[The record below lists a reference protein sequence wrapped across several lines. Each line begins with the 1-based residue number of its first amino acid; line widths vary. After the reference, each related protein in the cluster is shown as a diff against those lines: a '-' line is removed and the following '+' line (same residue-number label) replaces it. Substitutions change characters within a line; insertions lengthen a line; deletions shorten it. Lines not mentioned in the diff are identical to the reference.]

1 MESAKI
7 NDLFV
12 IQTNSKLKAKEGK
25 KEGQYPFYTSGEE
38 IKYLDTFQFNTR
50 GLIIGKGG
58 NPNWRFANGMFSM
71 STDCCLLTA
80 NQESVD
86 IEYVYYYLC
95 AFPTIMQRLYKG
107 VGIKHISLADIKN
120 IEIEYPPIE
129 VQRTIV
135 SVLSFL
141 DAVIKKRQINVVKN
155 IPELLKSYYSQLV
168 DNNVWDKVR
177 ISDIATEIKSGP
189 FGTQLH
195 VSQFS
200 DKGEIYVYGI
210 DDLTKKVPKT
220 RYLSIAE
227 LDKYERYLVH
237 GDDVLISIM
246 GTVGRTK
253 VVPKDIGLAIN
264 TKHLV
269 DITLNQDLC
278 KPYFLAY
285 TLENDRKVRR
295 QIESSKHGAV
305 MSAINM
311 SDVKNLKITL
321 PSIKVQMYFEEVY
334 HQVKDIQKCMEE
346 EIQLLKELRKSLLA
360 KYFRENNLLNASF
373 SVTKKQKITSDSDID
388 SLLTIINE
396 GGFSNLSN
404 YDEMRSLLYYY
415 IGKEVVEQYYDKKT
429 KKVKLRKIG
438 RAHV

>member
-80 NQESVD
+80 NQEFVD

-195 VSQFS
+195 VSQFR

-210 DDLTKKVPKT
+210 DDLTKKAPKT
-220 RYLSIAE
+220 RYLSTVE
-227 LDKYERYLVH
+227 LNKYKRYLVH

-285 TLENDRKVRR
+285 TLENNRKVRQ

-360 KYFRENNLLNASF
+360 KYFRENNPLNASF

-429 KKVKLRKIG
+429 KKVKLRKK
-438 RAHV
+438 

>member
-38 IKYLDTFQFNTR
+38 IKYLDTFQLNTR

-80 NQESVD
+80 NQEFVD

-195 VSQFS
+195 VSQFR

-210 DDLTKKVPKT
+210 DDLTKKTPKT
-220 RYLSIAE
+220 RYLSTVE
-227 LDKYERYLVH
+227 LNKYKRYLVH

-285 TLENDRKVRR
+285 TLENDCKVRR

-311 SDVKNLKITL
+311 SDVKNLMITL

-360 KYFRENNLLNASF
+360 KYFREKNPLNASF
-373 SVTKKQKITSDSDID
+373 SVTKKQKITSGSDID

-415 IGKEVVEQYYDKKT
+415 IGKDVVEQYYDKKT
-429 KKVKLRKIG
+429 KKVKLRKK
-438 RAHV
+438 

>member
-7 NDLFV
+7 NDQFV
-12 IQTNSKLKAKEGK
+12 IQTNSKLKANEGK
-25 KEGQYPFYTSGEE
+25 KVGQYPFYTSGEE
-38 IKYLDTFQFNTR
+38 IKYLDTFQCNTQ

-58 NPNWRFANGMFSM
+58 NPNWRFAKGMFSM

-80 NQESVD
+80 KQESVD

-195 VSQFS
+195 VSQFR

-429 KKVKLRKIG
+429 KKVKLRKK
-438 RAHV
+438 

>member
-360 KYFRENNLLNASF
+360 KYFRENNPLNASF

-429 KKVKLRKIG
+429 KKVKLRKK
-438 RAHV
+438 

>member
-38 IKYLDTFQFNTR
+38 IKYLDTFQCNTR

-58 NPNWRFANGMFSM
+58 NPNWRFAKGMFSM

-80 NQESVD
+80 KQESVD

-195 VSQFS
+195 VSQFR

-210 DDLTKKVPKT
+210 DDLTKKTPKT

-227 LDKYERYLVH
+227 LDKYKRYLVH

-285 TLENDRKVRR
+285 TLENDCKVRR

-311 SDVKNLKITL
+311 SDVKNLMITL

-360 KYFRENNLLNASF
+360 KYFRENNPLNASF

-415 IGKEVVEQYYDKKT
+415 IGKDVVEQYYDKKT
-429 KKVKLRKIG
+429 KKVKLRKK
-438 RAHV
+438 

>member
-1 MESAKI
+1 MESTKI

-12 IQTNSKLKAKEGK
+12 IQTNSKLKANEGK
-25 KEGQYPFYTSGEE
+25 KVGQYPFYTSGEE
-38 IKYLDTFQFNTR
+38 IKYLDTFQFNTQ

-58 NPNWRFANGMFSM
+58 NPNWRFAKGMFSM

-80 NQESVD
+80 KQESVD

-107 VGIKHISLADIKN
+107 VGIKHISLSDIKN

-141 DAVIKKRQINVVKN
+141 DAVIKKRQISVVKN

-210 DDLTKKVPKT
+210 DDLTKKAPKT
-220 RYLSIAE
+220 RYLSIVE
-227 LDKYERYLVH
+227 LDKYKRYLVH

-285 TLENDRKVRR
+285 TLENDRKVKR

-360 KYFRENNLLNASF
+360 KYFRENNPLNASF
-373 SVTKKQKITSDSDID
+373 SVTKKTKITSDSDID

-415 IGKEVVEQYYDKKT
+415 IGKDVVEQYYDKKT
-429 KKVKLRKIG
+429 KKVKLRKK
-438 RAHV
+438 

>member
-12 IQTNSKLKAKEGK
+12 IQTNSKLKEKKKK

-168 DNNVWDKVR
+168 DNNVWDKVI

-429 KKVKLRKIG
+429 KKVKLRKK
-438 RAHV
+438 

>member
-7 NDLFV
+7 NDLFD
-12 IQTNSKLKAKEGK
+12 IQTNSKLKANEGK
-25 KEGQYPFYTSGEE
+25 KVGQYSFYTSGEE
-38 IKYLDTFQFNTR
+38 IKYLDTFQFNTQ

-58 NPNWRFANGMFSM
+58 NPNWRFAKGMFSM

-80 NQESVD
+80 KQESVD

-195 VSQFS
+195 VSQFR

-311 SDVKNLKITL
+311 SDVKNLMITL

-360 KYFRENNLLNASF
+360 KYFRENNPLNASF

-415 IGKEVVEQYYDKKT
+415 IGKDVVEQYYDKKT
-429 KKVKLRKIG
+429 KKVKLRKK
-438 RAHV
+438 

>member
-1 MESAKI
+1 MESAII

-12 IQTNSKLKAKEGK
+12 IQTNSKLKANEGK
-25 KEGQYPFYTSGEE
+25 KVGQYPFYTSGEE

-80 NQESVD
+80 KQESVD

-95 AFPTIMQRLYKG
+95 AIPMVMQRLYKG

-141 DAVIKKRQINVVKN
+141 DAIIKKRQISVVKN

-195 VSQFS
+195 VSQFR

-210 DDLTKKVPKT
+210 DDLTKKAPKT
-220 RYLSIAE
+220 RYLSIVE
-227 LDKYERYLVH
+227 LDKYKKYRVN

-269 DITLNQDLC
+269 DITLNQELC

-285 TLENDRKVRR
+285 TLENDSKVKR

-360 KYFRENNLLNASF
+360 KYFRENNPLNASF
-373 SVTKKQKITSDSDID
+373 SVAKKQKITGGSDID
-388 SLLTIINE
+388 SLLTIINK

-415 IGKEVVEQYYDKKT
+415 IGKDVVEQYYDKKT
-429 KKVKLRKIG
+429 KEVKLRKK
-438 RAHV
+438 

>member
-12 IQTNSKLKAKEGK
+12 IQTNSKLKANEGK
-25 KEGQYPFYTSGEE
+25 KVGQYPFYTSGEE
-38 IKYLDTFQFNTR
+38 IKYLDTFQCNTQ

-58 NPNWRFANGMFSM
+58 NPNWRFAKGMFSM

-80 NQESVD
+80 KQESVD

-129 VQRTIV
+129 VQRTIA

-195 VSQFS
+195 VSQFR

-334 HQVKDIQKCMEE
+334 HQVKDTQKCMEE

-373 SVTKKQKITSDSDID
+373 SVTKKQKITSGSDID

-429 KKVKLRKIG
+429 KKVKLRKK
-438 RAHV
+438 

>member
-12 IQTNSKLKAKEGK
+12 IQTNSKLKANEGK
-25 KEGQYPFYTSGEE
+25 KVGQYPFYTSGEE
-38 IKYLDTFQFNTR
+38 IKYLDTFQCNTQ

-58 NPNWRFANGMFSM
+58 NPNWRFAKGMFSM

-80 NQESVD
+80 KQESVD

-195 VSQFS
+195 VSQFR

-278 KPYFLAY
+278 VPYFLAY

-429 KKVKLRKIG
+429 KKVKLRKK
-438 RAHV
+438 

>member
-7 NDLFV
+7 NALFV
-12 IQTNSKLKAKEGK
+12 IQTNSKLKANEGK
-25 KEGQYPFYTSGEE
+25 KVGQYPFYTSGEE
-38 IKYLDTFQFNTR
+38 IKYLDTFQCNTQ

-58 NPNWRFANGMFSM
+58 NPNWRFAKGMFSM

-80 NQESVD
+80 KQESVD

-334 HQVKDIQKCMEE
+334 HQVKVIQKCMEE

-360 KYFRENNLLNASF
+360 KYFRENNPLNASF

-429 KKVKLRKIG
+429 KKVKLRKK
-438 RAHV
+438 

>member
-12 IQTNSKLKAKEGK
+12 IQTNSKLKANEGK
-25 KEGQYPFYTSGEE
+25 KVGQYPFYTSGEE

-80 NQESVD
+80 KQESVD

-95 AFPTIMQRLYKG
+95 AIPIVMQRLYKG

-141 DAVIKKRQINVVKN
+141 DAIIKKRQISVVKN

-195 VSQFS
+195 VSQFR

-210 DDLTKKVPKT
+210 DDLTKKAPKT
-220 RYLSIAE
+220 RYLSIVE
-227 LDKYERYLVH
+227 LDKYKRYLVH

-269 DITLNQDLC
+269 DITLNQELC

-285 TLENDRKVRR
+285 TLENDCKVRR

-321 PSIKVQMYFEEVY
+321 PSVKVQMYFEEVY

-360 KYFRENNLLNASF
+360 KYFRENNPLNASF
-373 SVTKKQKITSDSDID
+373 SVTKKQKITSGSDID

-415 IGKEVVEQYYDKKT
+415 IGKDVVEQYYDKKT
-429 KKVKLRKIG
+429 KKVKLRKK
-438 RAHV
+438 

>member
-38 IKYLDTFQFNTR
+38 IKYLDTFQCNTR

-80 NQESVD
+80 NQEFVD

-155 IPELLKSYYSQLV
+155 IPELLKSYYLQLV

-195 VSQFS
+195 VSQFR

-311 SDVKNLKITL
+311 ADVKNLMKTL

-360 KYFRENNLLNASF
+360 KYFRENNPLNASF
-373 SVTKKQKITSDSDID
+373 SVTKKQKITSGSDID
-388 SLLTIINE
+388 SLLTIINK

-415 IGKEVVEQYYDKKT
+415 NGKDVVDQYYDKKT
-429 KKVKLRKIG
+429 NKVKLRKK
-438 RAHV
+438 

>member
-25 KEGQYPFYTSGEE
+25 MDGKYPFYTSGEE
-38 IKYLDTFQFNTR
+38 IKYLDTFQCNTR

-58 NPNWRFANGMFSM
+58 NPNWHFANGMFSM

-80 NQESVD
+80 KQESVD

-141 DAVIKKRQINVVKN
+141 DAVIKKRQINVVEN
-155 IPELLKSYYSQLV
+155 IPELLKSYYLQLV

-195 VSQFS
+195 VSQFR

-210 DDLTKKVPKT
+210 DDLTKKSPRT

-227 LDKYERYLVH
+227 LDKYKRYLVK
-237 GDDVLISIM
+237 GNDVLISIM

-285 TLENDRKVRR
+285 TLENNRKVKR

-311 SDVKNLKITL
+311 SDVKNLTITL
-321 PSIKVQMYFEEVY
+321 PSIKVQIYFEEVY
-334 HQVKDIQKCMEE
+334 HQVMDIQQCMEE
-346 EIQLLKELRKSLLA
+346 EIQLLKELRKSLLS
-360 KYFRENNLLNASF
+360 KYFRGNNPLNASG
-373 SVTKKQKITSDSDID
+373 SVPKNQKIAGSSDIE
-388 SLLTIINE
+388 SLITIINE
-396 GGFSNLSN
+396 GGFSDLSN
-404 YDEMRSLLYYY
+404 YDEMRSLLYHYVDE
-415 IGKEVVEQYYDKKT
+415 EVVEQYYDKKN
-429 KKVKLRKIG
+429 KKVKLRKK
-438 RAHV
+438 

>member
-1 MESAKI
+1 MESTKI

-12 IQTNSKLKAKEGK
+12 IQTNSKLKANEGK
-25 KEGQYPFYTSGEE
+25 KVGQYPFYTSGEE
-38 IKYLDTFQFNTR
+38 IKYLDTFQFNTQ

-58 NPNWRFANGMFSM
+58 NPNWRFAKGMFSI

-80 NQESVD
+80 KQESVD

-107 VGIKHISLADIKN
+107 VGIKHISLSDIKN

-141 DAVIKKRQINVVKN
+141 DAVIKKRQISVVKN

-195 VSQFS
+195 VSQFR

-210 DDLTKKVPKT
+210 DDLTKKAPKT
-220 RYLSIAE
+220 RYLSIVE
-227 LDKYERYLVH
+227 LDKYKRYLVH

-285 TLENDRKVRR
+285 TLENDRKVKR

-360 KYFRENNLLNASF
+360 KYFRENNPLNASF
-373 SVTKKQKITSDSDID
+373 SVTKKTKITSDSDID

-415 IGKEVVEQYYDKKT
+415 IGKDVVEQYYDKKT
-429 KKVKLRKIG
+429 KKVKLRKK
-438 RAHV
+438 

>member
-1 MESAKI
+1 MESVKI
-7 NDLFV
+7 NDLFD
-12 IQTNSKLKAKEGK
+12 IQTNSKLKANEGK
-25 KEGQYPFYTSGEE
+25 KVGQYSFYTSGEE
-38 IKYLDTFQFNTR
+38 IKYLDTFQFNTQ

-58 NPNWRFANGMFSM
+58 NPNWRFVKGMFSM

-80 NQESVD
+80 KQESVD

-195 VSQFS
+195 VSQFR

-334 HQVKDIQKCMEE
+334 HQVKDIQKSMEE

-360 KYFRENNLLNASF
+360 KYFRENNPLNASF

-429 KKVKLRKIG
+429 KKVKLRKK
-438 RAHV
+438 

>member
-80 NQESVD
+80 NQEFVD

-195 VSQFS
+195 VSQFR

-210 DDLTKKVPKT
+210 DDLTKKAPKT
-220 RYLSIAE
+220 RYLSTVE
-227 LDKYERYLVH
+227 LNKYKRYLVH

-311 SDVKNLKITL
+311 SDVKNLMITL

-360 KYFRENNLLNASF
+360 KYFRENNPLNASF
-373 SVTKKQKITSDSDID
+373 SVTKKQKITSGSDID

-404 YDEMRSLLYYY
+404 YDEMRRLLYYY
-415 IGKEVVEQYYDKKT
+415 IGKDVVEQYYDKKT
-429 KKVKLRKIG
+429 KKVKLRKK
-438 RAHV
+438 

>member
-12 IQTNSKLKAKEGK
+12 IQTNSKLKANEGK
-25 KEGQYPFYTSGEE
+25 KVGQYPFYTSGEE
-38 IKYLDTFQFNTR
+38 IKYLDTFQFNTQ

-80 NQESVD
+80 KQEFVD

-95 AFPTIMQRLYKG
+95 AIPIVMQRLYKG

-141 DAVIKKRQINVVKN
+141 DAIIKKRQISVVKN

-195 VSQFS
+195 VSQFR

-210 DDLTKKVPKT
+210 DDLTKKAPKT
-220 RYLSIAE
+220 RYLSIVE
-227 LDKYERYLVH
+227 LDKYKRYLVH

-285 TLENDRKVRR
+285 TLENDCKVRR

-311 SDVKNLKITL
+311 SDVKNLMITL

-360 KYFRENNLLNASF
+360 KYFRENNPLNASF
-373 SVTKKQKITSDSDID
+373 SVTKKQKITSGSDID

-415 IGKEVVEQYYDKKT
+415 IGKDVVEQYYDKKT
-429 KKVKLRKIG
+429 KKVKLRKK
-438 RAHV
+438 

>member
-12 IQTNSKLKAKEGK
+12 IQTNSKLKANEGK
-25 KEGQYPFYTSGEE
+25 KVGQYPFYTSGEE

-80 NQESVD
+80 KQESVD

-195 VSQFS
+195 VSQFR

-210 DDLTKKVPKT
+210 DDLTKNVPKT

-285 TLENDRKVRR
+285 TLENDCKVRR

-334 HQVKDIQKCMEE
+334 HQVKDIQKCIEE

-429 KKVKLRKIG
+429 KKVKLRKK
-438 RAHV
+438 

>member
-38 IKYLDTFQFNTR
+38 IKYLDTFQCNTR

-80 NQESVD
+80 KQESVD

-285 TLENDRKVRR
+285 TLENDRKVRQ

-311 SDVKNLKITL
+311 SDVKNLMITL

-360 KYFRENNLLNASF
+360 KYFRENNPLNASF
-373 SVTKKQKITSDSDID
+373 SVTKKQKITSGSDID

-415 IGKEVVEQYYDKKT
+415 IGKDVVEQYYDKKT
-429 KKVKLRKIG
+429 KKVKLRKK
-438 RAHV
+438 

>member
-360 KYFRENNLLNASF
+360 KYFRENNPLNASF
-373 SVTKKQKITSDSDID
+373 SVTKKQKITSGSDID

-415 IGKEVVEQYYDKKT
+415 IGKDVVEQYYDKKT
-429 KKVKLRKIG
+429 KKVKLRKK
-438 RAHV
+438 

>member
-7 NDLFV
+7 NDLFD
-12 IQTNSKLKAKEGK
+12 IQTNSKLKANEGK
-25 KEGQYPFYTSGEE
+25 KVGQYSFYTSGEE
-38 IKYLDTFQFNTR
+38 IKYLDTFQFNTQ

-58 NPNWRFANGMFSM
+58 NPNWRFAKGMFSM

-80 NQESVD
+80 KQESVD

-195 VSQFS
+195 VSQFR

-429 KKVKLRKIG
+429 KKVKLRKK
-438 RAHV
+438 

>member
-12 IQTNSKLKAKEGK
+12 IQTNSKLKANEGK
-25 KEGQYPFYTSGEE
+25 KVGQYPFYTSGEE

-80 NQESVD
+80 KQESVD

-95 AFPTIMQRLYKG
+95 AIPIVMQRLYKG

-141 DAVIKKRQINVVKN
+141 DAIIKKRQISVVKN

-195 VSQFS
+195 VSQFK
-200 DKGEIYVYGI
+200 DKGEIYIYGI
-210 DDLTKKVPKT
+210 DDLTKKAPKT
-220 RYLSIAE
+220 RYLSIE
-227 LDKYERYLVH
+227 EKDKYKRYLVH

-269 DITLNQDLC
+269 DITLNQELC

-285 TLENDRKVRR
+285 TLENDRKVKR

-360 KYFRENNLLNASF
+360 KYFRENNPLNASF
-373 SVTKKQKITSDSDID
+373 SVTKKQKITSGSDID

-429 KKVKLRKIG
+429 KKVKLRKK
-438 RAHV
+438 

>member
-38 IKYLDTFQFNTR
+38 IKYLDTFQFNTQ

-58 NPNWRFANGMFSM
+58 NPNWRFAKGMFSM

-80 NQESVD
+80 KQESVD

-141 DAVIKKRQINVVKN
+141 DAVIKKRQISVVKN

-195 VSQFS
+195 VSQFR

-220 RYLSIAE
+220 RYLSIVE
-227 LDKYERYLVH
+227 LDKYKRYLIH

-285 TLENDRKVRR
+285 TLENDRKVKR

-311 SDVKNLKITL
+311 SDVKNLMITL

-360 KYFRENNLLNASF
+360 KYFRENNPLNASF
-373 SVTKKQKITSDSDID
+373 SVTKTQKITSDSDID

-415 IGKEVVEQYYDKKT
+415 IGKDVVEQYYDKKT
-429 KKVKLRKIG
+429 KKVKLRKK
-438 RAHV
+438 

>member
-12 IQTNSKLKAKEGK
+12 IQTNSKLKANEGK
-25 KEGQYPFYTSGEE
+25 KVGQYPFYTSGEE
-38 IKYLDTFQFNTR
+38 IKYLDTFQCNTQ

-58 NPNWRFANGMFSM
+58 NPNWRFAKGMFSM

-80 NQESVD
+80 KQESVD

-429 KKVKLRKIG
+429 KKVKLRKK
-438 RAHV
+438 

>member
-12 IQTNSKLKAKEGK
+12 IQTNSKLKANEGK

-38 IKYLDTFQFNTR
+38 IKYLDTFQCNTR

-80 NQESVD
+80 NQEFVD

-141 DAVIKKRQINVVKN
+141 DAIIKKRQISVMKN

-195 VSQFS
+195 VSQFR

-210 DDLTKKVPKT
+210 DDLTKKAPKT
-220 RYLSIAE
+220 RYLSIVE
-227 LDKYERYLVH
+227 LKKYKRYLVH

-285 TLENDRKVRR
+285 TLENDRKVKR

-346 EIQLLKELRKSLLA
+346 QIQLLKELRKSLLA
-360 KYFRENNLLNASF
+360 KYFRENNPLNASF

-415 IGKEVVEQYYDKKT
+415 IGKDVVEQYYDKKT
-429 KKVKLRKIG
+429 KKVKLRKK
-438 RAHV
+438 

>member
-12 IQTNSKLKAKEGK
+12 IQTNSKLKANEGK

-38 IKYLDTFQFNTR
+38 IKYLDTFQCNTR

-80 NQESVD
+80 NQEFVD

-141 DAVIKKRQINVVKN
+141 DAIIKKRQISVMKN

-195 VSQFS
+195 VSQFR

-210 DDLTKKVPKT
+210 DDLTKKAPKT
-220 RYLSIAE
+220 RYLSIVE
-227 LDKYERYLVH
+227 LKKYKRYLVH

-285 TLENDRKVRR
+285 TLENDRKVKR

-360 KYFRENNLLNASF
+360 KYFRENNPLNASF

-415 IGKEVVEQYYDKKT
+415 IGKDVVEQYYDKKT
-429 KKVKLRKIG
+429 KKVKLRKK
-438 RAHV
+438 

>member
-12 IQTNSKLKAKEGK
+12 IQTNSKLKANEGK
-25 KEGQYPFYTSGEE
+25 KVGQYPFYTSGEE
-38 IKYLDTFQFNTR
+38 IKYLDTFQCNTQ

-58 NPNWRFANGMFSM
+58 NPNWRFAKGMFSM

-80 NQESVD
+80 KQESVD

-177 ISDIATEIKSGP
+177 ISDISTEIKSGP

-195 VSQFS
+195 VSQFR

-429 KKVKLRKIG
+429 KKVKLRKK
-438 RAHV
+438 

>member
-38 IKYLDTFQFNTR
+38 IKYLDTFQCNTR

-80 NQESVD
+80 NQEFVD

-155 IPELLKSYYSQLV
+155 IPELLKSYYLQLV

-195 VSQFS
+195 VSQFR

-210 DDLTKKVPKT
+210 DDLTKKAPKT
-220 RYLSIAE
+220 RYLSTVE
-227 LDKYERYLVH
+227 LNKYKRYLVH

-285 TLENDRKVRR
+285 TLENNRKVRQ

-360 KYFRENNLLNASF
+360 KYFRENNPLNASF

-404 YDEMRSLLYYY
+404 YDEMRRLLYYY

-429 KKVKLRKIG
+429 KKVKLRKK
-438 RAHV
+438 

>member
-38 IKYLDTFQFNTR
+38 IKYLDTFQCNTR

-80 NQESVD
+80 KQESVD

-200 DKGEIYVYGI
+200 DKGDIYVYGI

-220 RYLSIAE
+220 RYLSIVE
-227 LDKYERYLVH
+227 LDKYKRYLVH

-311 SDVKNLKITL
+311 SDVKNLMITL

-360 KYFRENNLLNASF
+360 KYFRENNPLNASF
-373 SVTKKQKITSDSDID
+373 SVTKKQKITSGSDID
-388 SLLTIINE
+388 SLLTIINK

-429 KKVKLRKIG
+429 KKVKLRKK
-438 RAHV
+438 

>member
-38 IKYLDTFQFNTR
+38 IKYLDTFQCNTR

-80 NQESVD
+80 NQEFVD

-334 HQVKDIQKCMEE
+334 HQVKVIQKCMEE

-360 KYFRENNLLNASF
+360 KYFRENNPLNASF
-373 SVTKKQKITSDSDID
+373 SVTKKQKITSGSDID

-429 KKVKLRKIG
+429 KKVKLRKK
-438 RAHV
+438 

>member
-58 NPNWRFANGMFSM
+58 NPNWRFAKGMFSM

-80 NQESVD
+80 KQESVD

-141 DAVIKKRQINVVKN
+141 DAIIKKRQISVVKN

-177 ISDIATEIKSGP
+177 ISDILVKIKSGP

-210 DDLTKKVPKT
+210 DDLTKKDPKT

-285 TLENDRKVRR
+285 TLENDRKVKR

-429 KKVKLRKIG
+429 KKVKLRKK
-438 RAHV
+438 

>member
-38 IKYLDTFQFNTR
+38 IKYLDTFQCNTR

-80 NQESVD
+80 NQEFVD

-285 TLENDRKVRR
+285 TLENNRKVRQ

-311 SDVKNLKITL
+311 SDVKNLMITL

-360 KYFRENNLLNASF
+360 KYFRENNPLNASF
-373 SVTKKQKITSDSDID
+373 SVTKKQKITSGSDID

-429 KKVKLRKIG
+429 KKVKLRKK
-438 RAHV
+438 

>member
-7 NDLFV
+7 NDLFD
-12 IQTNSKLKAKEGK
+12 IQTNSKLKANEGK
-25 KEGQYPFYTSGEE
+25 KVGQYSFYTSGEE
-38 IKYLDTFQFNTR
+38 IKYLDTFQFNTQ

-58 NPNWRFANGMFSM
+58 NPNWRFAKGMFSM

-80 NQESVD
+80 KQESVD

-155 IPELLKSYYSQLV
+155 IPELLKSYYLQLV

-311 SDVKNLKITL
+311 SDVKNLMITL

-429 KKVKLRKIG
+429 KKVKLRKK
-438 RAHV
+438 

>member
-38 IKYLDTFQFNTR
+38 IKYLDTFQCNTR

-80 NQESVD
+80 KQESVD

-155 IPELLKSYYSQLV
+155 IPELLKSYYLQLV

-210 DDLTKKVPKT
+210 DDLTKKDPKN
-220 RYLSIAE
+220 RYLSIVE
-227 LDKYERYLVH
+227 LDKYKRYLVH

-253 VVPKDIGLAIN
+253 VVPKDIGLTIN

-311 SDVKNLKITL
+311 ADVKNLMITL

-429 KKVKLRKIG
+429 KKVKLRKK
-438 RAHV
+438 

>member
-7 NDLFV
+7 NDLFD
-12 IQTNSKLKAKEGK
+12 IQTNSKLKANEGK
-25 KEGQYPFYTSGEE
+25 KVGQYPFYTSGEE
-38 IKYLDTFQFNTR
+38 IKYLDTFQFNTQ

-58 NPNWRFANGMFSM
+58 NPNWRFAKGMFSM

-80 NQESVD
+80 KQESVD

-177 ISDIATEIKSGP
+177 IFDIATEIKSGP

-210 DDLTKKVPKT
+210 DDLTKKDPKN
-220 RYLSIAE
+220 RYLSIVE
-227 LDKYERYLVH
+227 LDKYKRYLVH

-311 SDVKNLKITL
+311 ADVKNLMITL

-360 KYFRENNLLNASF
+360 KYFRENNPLNASF

-415 IGKEVVEQYYDKKT
+415 IGKDVVEQYYDKKT
-429 KKVKLRKIG
+429 KKVKLRKK
-438 RAHV
+438 

>member
-7 NDLFV
+7 NDLFA
-12 IQTNSKLKAKEGK
+12 IQTNSKLKANEGK
-25 KEGQYPFYTSGEE
+25 KVGQYPFYTSGEE

-80 NQESVD
+80 KQESVD

-95 AFPTIMQRLYKG
+95 AIPIVMQRLYKG

-141 DAVIKKRQINVVKN
+141 DAIIKKRQISVVKN

-195 VSQFS
+195 VSQFR

-210 DDLTKKVPKT
+210 DDLTKKAPKT
-220 RYLSIAE
+220 RYLSIVE
-227 LDKYERYLVH
+227 LDKYKRYRVN

-269 DITLNQDLC
+269 DITLNQELC

-285 TLENDRKVRR
+285 TLENDRRVKR

-360 KYFRENNLLNASF
+360 KYFRDNNPLNASF
-373 SVTKKQKITSDSDID
+373 SVTKKQKITSGSDID
-388 SLLTIINE
+388 SLLTIINK

-415 IGKEVVEQYYDKKT
+415 IGKDVVEQYYDKKT
-429 KKVKLRKIG
+429 KKVKLRKK
-438 RAHV
+438 